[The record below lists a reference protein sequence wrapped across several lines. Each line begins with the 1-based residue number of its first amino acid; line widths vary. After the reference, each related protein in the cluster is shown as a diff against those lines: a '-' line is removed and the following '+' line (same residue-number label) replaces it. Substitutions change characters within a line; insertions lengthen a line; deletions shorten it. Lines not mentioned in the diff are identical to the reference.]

1 MSDMTVCPVA
11 SRHSFFDSFTVT
23 KAIEQFEKL
32 LSGKQTDNEWK
43 SPPCGGDP
51 AATSAKKSHKK
62 ENSLLKFLALNALE
76 LSAPASDVLLRNNN
90 NASTTTAATAATGG
104 TTVASD
110 VEARVKSAETVA
122 AAQSSGGACRTTAGG
137 VVQQQ
142 PQQQSWFQ
150 LSGHPD
156 CFAPAGLGTIWKKCS
171 GGTERDVYEALS
183 NEPSLRD
190 IVPKYYREVEYN
202 GQTFIELQDLLFGFR
217 DPNVMDIKMGTRTF
231 LESEVKNTSA
241 RQDLYLKMISVD
253 PDAPNIEERKLQ
265 AVTKLRYMQ
274 FREQQSSTCSHGF
287 RIEAMKFR
295 GSPPVT
301 DLKTVKSDEEV
312 NNTLALFLGDRHDIK
327 QRLIVRLND
336 IRSKLDRSHYF
347 KTHEIVGSSILIIYD
362 DTKVGAWLI
371 DFAKTRHVPENVVL
385 THRQPWVPGNHEEG
399 FLFGL
404 DHLIE
409 STENLHTPVSK
420 DSVATSNSIKV
431 ET

>member
-1 MSDMTVCPVA
+1 MYQTTTMNKCYVMTTEIYQQSD
-11 SRHSFFDSFTVT
+11 S
-23 KAIEQFEKL
+23 
-32 LSGKQTDNEWK
+32 EWK
-43 SPPCGGDP
+43 SSQCDSVMT
-51 AATSAKKSHKK
+51 AAKKSHKK
-62 ENSLLKFLALNALE
+62 ENSLLKFFALNALE
-76 LSAPASDVLLRNNN
+76 LSAPASDILLRSSSNNN
-90 NASTTTAATAATGG
+90 NNNNNGSERTGTSVVTNSEAHHRVIPSQETISVQSATTC
-104 TTVASD
+104 
-110 VEARVKSAETVA
+110 R
-122 AAQSSGGACRTTAGG
+122 SGA
-137 VVQQQ
+137 
-142 PQQQSWFQ
+142 QQQSWFQ

-183 NEPSLRD
+183 NEPSLQD

-202 GQTFIELQDLLFGFR
+202 GQTFIELQDLLYGFR

-241 RQDLYLKMISVD
+241 RQDLYLKMIAVD
-253 PDAPNIEERKLQ
+253 PEAPTPEERELQ

-274 FREQQSSTCSHGF
+274 FREEQSSTCSHGF

-327 QRLIVRLND
+327 QRLVARLNE

-347 KTHEIVGSSILIIYD
+347 KTHEIVGSSILVIYD

-371 DFAKTRHVPENVVL
+371 DFAKTRHVSENTVL

-409 STENLHTPVSK
+409 STENLHTPISK
-420 DSVATSNSIKV
+420 DPLAPSSSIKV